1 MNFSVD
7 RKIHSHIF
15 FTIQHATI
23 AQVFA
28 LPFPAEDVDPSC
40 AVAYQEHHATGSTGA
55 QVTTDT
61 HHQPPLT
68 VNPKE

>member
-1 MNFSVD
+1 MFQFKFSVAS
-7 RKIHSHIF
+7 ILIA
-15 FTIQHATI
+15 ATI

-28 LPFPAEDVDPSC
+28 LPFPAEDDDPSR